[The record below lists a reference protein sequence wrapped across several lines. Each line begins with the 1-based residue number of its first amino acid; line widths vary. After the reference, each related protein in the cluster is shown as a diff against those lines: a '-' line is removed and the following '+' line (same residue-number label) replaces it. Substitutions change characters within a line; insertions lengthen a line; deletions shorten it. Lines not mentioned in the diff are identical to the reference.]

1 MLHGTHDLIRHVEL
15 VDQLVRRLIGNEVEY
30 RPMAADEDGFVG
42 VRMAKEGGEFERVFH
57 TDSWVCRNLVE
68 MGSL

>member
-1 MLHGTHDLIRHVEL
+1 
-15 VDQLVRRLIGNEVEY
+15 
-30 RPMAADEDGFVG
+30 MAADEDGFIG
-42 VRMAKEGGEFERVFH
+42 VRMAEEGGELERFFH